1 MYFDSYYVIFVV
13 PALLLSLIAQVAV
26 KSTFAKYSK
35 KMSERQITGTQAA
48 GFLLRAN
55 GITDVEL
62 GRISGDLTDHY
73 DPTKKVLRLS
83 DSVYNSTSIA
93 AIGVAAHE
101 TGHAI
106 QHATKYGPL
115 ALRSFLVP
123 VANIGSQAG
132 PWLAILGIVMS
143 LPLLAEIG
151 ILLFAGSVLFY
162 LVTLPVEFNA
172 SNRALKILAKNNVLS
187 KEELKGVKKVLSA
200 AAMTYVASA
209 LVAIGNL
216 LRLVF
221 IARNRRD

>member
-83 DSVYNSTSIA
+83 DSV
-93 AIGVAAHE
+93 
-101 TGHAI
+101 
-106 QHATKYGPL
+106 
-115 ALRSFLVP
+115 
-123 VANIGSQAG
+123 
-132 PWLAILGIVMS
+132 
-143 LPLLAEIG
+143 
-151 ILLFAGSVLFY
+151 
-162 LVTLPVEFNA
+162 
-172 SNRALKILAKNNVLS
+172 
-187 KEELKGVKKVLSA
+187 
-200 AAMTYVASA
+200 
-209 LVAIGNL
+209 
-216 LRLVF
+216 
-221 IARNRRD
+221 